1 MTEHLYFLI
10 IHYTLIHYF
19 YNFATENNKLNN
31 QSTKA
36 DNELPNNRNN

>member
-1 MTEHLYFLI
+1 MAEHLYFLI
-10 IHYTLIHYF
+10 SLFTLIHYF

-31 QSTKA
+31 QSTNA